1 MIYKLS
7 RTFSFGSSYN
17 KKFWLP
23 IDTCELLPYK
33 AIHTL
38 LPLI

>member
-7 RTFSFGSSYN
+7 RTSLFDPLTTKNFGS
-17 KKFWLP
+17 L